1 MLKPHE
7 SRAFGLDSRGPHIE
21 REVKLGA
28 GPAFHLP
35 DLAGVI
41 EGVAV
46 APPETVRMET
56 VYYDTPDLRLARWG
70 VSLRHRA
77 GEGWT
82 LKLAPPPSTPGK
94 PSAVLERDELT
105 FQGAAKKPPEGAIEV
120 VRAYVRR
127 SELVPVARLSTVRR
141 RVRLVDAT
149 GTRVAEVVDDEVSVR
164 DGRRVAAR
172 FREIEVEVPAGRAQG
187 ALSNKTNG
195 ANGPAGGTN
204 ETVGA
209 DLILTP
215 LVTRLRQAGAGA
227 PDPTP
232 KHIRALGPRAI
243 EPPEVSPEPLLPNA
257 PAKDVI
263 RYALAESVAA
273 LLHHDPLVRTGRD
286 PEAVHQ
292 ARVATR
298 KLRSNLRTFAPLL
311 DVGWTEPLRSEL
323 GWLAMGLGAVRDRE
337 VLLERL
343 RQRTKSLP
351 ANDQRSADSLLHLLE
366 VEIDALRKKLLE
378 DLDSQRYIDLLERL
392 VTAAH
397 SPVTLPEAD
406 QPAAAAL
413 PALATTPWKRLRSA
427 VRQLPETPTDPEL
440 HRIRILAKRARYAAE
455 AVAPVVGLQAE
466 AFAKAAAKLQTILGE
481 HQDSVTAQAWLRA
494 AKVSGR
500 RAFVAGELIAL
511 ERLAANDARA
521 KWRKVWNA
529 LDSKRL
535 RDWMP

>member
-1 MLKPHE
+1 M
-7 SRAFGLDSRGPHIE
+7 
-21 REVKLGA
+21 KLGA

-41 EGVAV
+41 EGVNV
-46 APPETVRMET
+46 GPSETVRLET

-94 PSAVLERDELT
+94 PSAVLERAELT
-105 FQGAAKKPPEGAIEV
+105 FEGRSRKPPDAALDV

-127 SELVPVARLSTVRR
+127 AELVPVARLSTVRH

-149 GTRVAEVVDDEVSVR
+149 GARLAEVVDDEVSVR

-172 FREIEVEVPAGRAQG
+172 FREIEVEVASQA
-187 ALSNKTNG
+187 
-195 ANGPAGGTN
+195 
-204 ETVGA
+204 GA
-209 DLILTP
+209 DSTDGIITP
-215 LVTRLRQAGAGA
+215 LVTKLRGAGAGA

-232 KHIRALGPRAI
+232 KHIRALGPRAM
-243 EPPEVSPEPLLPNA
+243 EPPEVAPQPLRPNA
-257 PAKDVI
+257 PARDVI
-263 RYALAESVAA
+263 RNALAESVAA
-273 LLHHDPLVRTGRD
+273 LLHNDPLVRTGRD

-292 ARVATR
+292 SRVATR
-298 KLRSNLRTFAPLL
+298 KLRSNLRTFGPLL
-311 DVGWTEPLRSEL
+311 DVEWTEPLRSEL
-323 GWLAMGLGAVRDRE
+323 GWLALSLGAVRDRE

-343 RQRTKSLP
+343 QERATSLP
-351 ANDQRSADSLLHLLE
+351 ANDSRSAASLLQLL
-366 VEIDALRKKLLE
+366 VTEIDELRNQLAVDLE
-378 DLDSQRYIDLLERL
+378 SQRYVELLENL
-392 VTAAH
+392 VAAAH
-397 SPVTLPEAD
+397 SPATLPDAD
-406 QPAAAAL
+406 QPAGTLL
-413 PALATTPWKRLRSA
+413 PALATTPWRRLRSA

-455 AVAPVVGLQAE
+455 AVAPVAGPGAD
-466 AFAKAAAKLQTILGE
+466 AFAKAVAKLQTVLGE

-494 AKVSGR
+494 AKVTGR

-511 ERLAANDARA
+511 EGIAAAAARA
-521 KWRKVWNA
+521 RWKKAWNS
-529 LDSKRL
+529 LDRKRL